1 MKVLQNEDGKMWK
14 ERFGIPNEVE
24 DKSEFLERDFSEQLR
39 DGSSAG
45 IFS

>member
-14 ERFGIPNEVE
+14 KRFGIPNEVE
-24 DKSEFLERDFSEQLR
+24 DMSELFERNLREQLKN
-39 DGSSAG
+39 GSSAG